1 MSAGYL
7 RRMYWRLTGVMMMVV
22 IGALAANSYLSHR
35 AFEEALVP
43 EMEKKAASVGASVR
57 LLIQKAV
64 GYHIPFTALYGVEE
78 AFRKSDTR
86 IRTSRI

>member
-7 RRMYWRLTGVMMMVV
+7 RRMYWRLTGVMMLVV

-43 EMEKKAASVGASVR
+43 EMERRQRASARRCGC
-57 LLIQKAV
+57 
-64 GYHIPFTALYGVEE
+64 
-78 AFRKSDTR
+78 
-86 IRTSRI
+86 